1 MAEPG
6 RPDSIDAELDV
17 LLARAGM
24 TVPDSLLAGVRAGY
38 RELRE
43 LTALLHAR
51 RSAYH
56 EPAAAYRMRPPGQA
70 QHDEPR

>member
-1 MAEPG
+1 MAEQE

-24 TVPDSLLAGVRAGY
+24 TVPESLLAGVRAGY
-38 RELRE
+38 RELRQ
-43 LTALLHAR
+43 LTALLHTR

-70 QHDEPR
+70 HDEPY